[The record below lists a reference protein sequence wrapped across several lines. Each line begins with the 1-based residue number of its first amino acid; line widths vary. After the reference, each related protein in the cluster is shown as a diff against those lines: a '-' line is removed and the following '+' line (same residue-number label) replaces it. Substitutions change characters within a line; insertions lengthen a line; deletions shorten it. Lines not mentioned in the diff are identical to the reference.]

1 MQNGKRF
8 FQGRDQKRTCTV
20 IDTGFCLHNSLEKF
34 VAGQTIGKVFFL
46 QSAYTGK
53 DLFRRPCKVREERK
67 SLSYTSRSVR

>member
-8 FQGRDQKRTCTV
+8 FQGREQRRTCTV
-20 IDTGFCLHNSLEKF
+20 IDAGFCLHNSLGKF
-34 VAGQTIGKVFFL
+34 VAGRTIGKVFFL

-53 DLFRRPCKVREERK
+53 DFSRGPCKVRGERK